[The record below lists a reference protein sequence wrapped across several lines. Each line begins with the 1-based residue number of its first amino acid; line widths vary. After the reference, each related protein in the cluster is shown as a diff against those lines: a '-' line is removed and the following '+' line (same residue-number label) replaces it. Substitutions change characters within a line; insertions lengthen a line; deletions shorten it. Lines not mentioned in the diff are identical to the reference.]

1 MNPLKNIKNYPITNM
16 TLYYMS
22 VQRVTLLYDNIKK
35 FLQREYSKHF
45 NTAQIRSF
53 LRQNTKTLFK
63 NEITNPE
70 FEKLFQRYSPP
81 ALFFL
86 VFITRFLSAPE
97 LWGRRGRGGLWNI
110 FFVIP
115 GTTPSPLLF
124 KFPVIRT
131 KLEQEHSF
139 SEELPP
145 LVMIKEPF
153 ALKNDQHLHSL

>member
-1 MNPLKNIKNYPITNM
+1 
-16 TLYYMS
+16 MS

-45 NTAQIRSF
+45 NPAQIRSF
-53 LRQNTKTLFK
+53 LRQYTKTLFK

-70 FEKLFQRYSPP
+70 FEKLLQRYTPP

-131 KLEQEHSF
+131 KLEQEDNF
-139 SEELPP
+139 SEELTP
-145 LVMIKEPF
+145 LVTPVPCP
-153 ALKNDQHLHSL
+153 STPS